1 MKRSLRRALFPAE
14 MCFNTMVASQ
24 IRTKKKLDEDKPF
37 HEEKSK
43 KSHVSCKNV
52 FQYHG
57 GLPNSNNKIKNK
69 KKLYDD
75 KWVIWRELY
84 SRNNE
89 IYSQRHFSKIGYL
102 QERAVKVRKGSKFQM
117 FKHLKRQGLLNGL
130 I

>member
-14 MCFNTMVASQ
+14 MCFSTMVASQ
-24 IRTKKKLDEDKPF
+24 IRTKKKRLDEDKPF
-37 HEEKSK
+37 HEERSK

-69 KKLYDD
+69 KSYMTTNGFDGENY
-75 KWVIWRELY
+75 IAEM
-84 SRNNE
+84 E

-102 QERAVKVRKGSKFQM
+102 QERAVKVRKGSKFQTL
-117 FKHLKRQGLLNGL
+117 KHLKHQGLLNGL

>member
-1 MKRSLRRALFPAE
+1 ME
-14 MCFNTMVASQ
+14 ASQ

-69 KKLYDD
+69 KSYMTTNGFDGENYIAKIRRYTVRDISIKLGTF
-75 KWVIWRELY
+75 K
-84 SRNNE
+84 
-89 IYSQRHFSKIGYL
+89 
-102 QERAVKVRKGSKFQM
+102 KGP
-117 FKHLKRQGLLNGL
+117 LK
-130 I
+130 